1 MTHVISALPYGL
13 LPDSSQV
20 SVLAFAHAVTRSK
33 TKFSIYAN
41 RHHHRYRRYIR
52 ASHISHASYPN
63 RSRIYPTY
71 VGRESITMD
80 HGMHDTMMSL
90 LLILAILVLGL
101 YFTLIL
107 IFDKS
112 RVSLY
117 ATPLTGLGFT

>member
-1 MTHVISALPYGL
+1 MLTRWVA
-13 LPDSSQV
+13 DSEVCSPGG
-20 SVLAFAHAVTRSK
+20 SPSDLHDLWSPPTLSDDSRDRSW
-33 TKFSIYAN
+33 
-41 RHHHRYRRYIR
+41 
-52 ASHISHASYPN
+52 
-63 RSRIYPTY
+63 IYPTY

-107 IFDKS
+107 VYNKS

-117 ATPLTGLGFT
+117 ATSLTPISTTRVHVI